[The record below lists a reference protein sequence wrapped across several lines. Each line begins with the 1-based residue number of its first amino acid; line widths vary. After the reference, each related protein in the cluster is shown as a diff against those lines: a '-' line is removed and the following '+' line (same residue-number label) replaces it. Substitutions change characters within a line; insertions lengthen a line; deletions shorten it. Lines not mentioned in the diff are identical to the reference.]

1 MITLKKFGIMAGCLA
16 IGSLTFFFFL
26 PGEPR
31 FQGKRLTTWLEGYG
45 QSQHKNQQVDEVVR
59 QIGTEALPWLLRM
72 LERKDS
78 NLKLKFVNA
87 ATKLPFI
94 KIRFT
99 PAEDRRKRAAWAIIA
114 LGDKAKP
121 ALPGLINLLG
131 DTQTVAWATAAIS
144 GLGWDA
150 VPILSRQMTNQDDQV
165 RSFVSVTFLKLC
177 LQPEAKSHADEV
189 IPLLLRNLSDENYT
203 IRSDAAGSLASIA
216 EPDKAVPALM
226 VNLQDT
232 NLYVRAMT
240 AQALGRFG
248 TNAAAAAALLLE
260 LS

>member
-1 MITLKKFGIMAGCLA
+1 M
-16 IGSLTFFFFL
+16 L
-26 PGEPR
+26 PALLGR
-31 FQGKRLTTWLEGYG
+31 RKLGV
-45 QSQHKNQQVDEVVR
+45 QV
-59 QIGTEALPWLLRM
+59 PNNLLR
-72 LERKDS
+72 
-78 NLKLKFVNA
+78 NA
-87 ATKLPFI
+87 HVGFDHAEHVV
-94 KIRFT
+94 IRFT

-114 LGDKAKP
+114 LGGKAKP

-165 RSFVSVTFLKLC
+165 RSFVSVTLLKLC

-189 IPLLLRNLSDENYT
+189 IPLLLRNLSDANYT

-216 EPDKAVPALM
+216 EPGKAVPALM

-232 NLYVRAMT
+232 SLYVRAMT

-260 LS
+260 LSKSQDAFLRERAVQALKQIKPEILNDTEDQK